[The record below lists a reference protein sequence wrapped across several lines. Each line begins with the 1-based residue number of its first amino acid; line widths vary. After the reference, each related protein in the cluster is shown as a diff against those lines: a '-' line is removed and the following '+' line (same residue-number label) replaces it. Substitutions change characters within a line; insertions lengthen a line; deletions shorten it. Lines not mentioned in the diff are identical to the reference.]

1 LRHRAQNGGKNP
13 DWTSYEKLRRVIEV
27 NMFSKTKDLLPVI
40 SFGGQGK
47 KEDKEKHAA
56 FVNRM
61 KELGY
66 TERQVRRVV
75 EWQTRA
81 SKT

>member
-1 LRHRAQNGGKNP
+1 
-13 DWTSYEKLRRVIEV
+13 
-27 NMFSKTKDLLPVI
+27 LLPVI